1 MILGQEDLLET
12 DMASHA
18 NILARKVPWTEEP
31 GGLWSMGLQSLW
43 GHTESGM
50 TELLCTT
57 LLLLPQKSTV
67 FTEKCG
73 HKITLKGEVRTNC
86 QKKILKTP
94 KFGK

>member
-1 MILGQEDLLET
+1 
-12 DMASHA
+12 
-18 NILARKVPWTEEP
+18 
-31 GGLWSMGLQSLW
+31 
-43 GHTESGM
+43 M